1 MAARYK
7 TKQQEILLDCV
18 KSMSSA
24 HFTAAEVYAS
34 LKTRN
39 ARVAQ
44 ATVYR
49 GLESLVEQGS
59 VKKYII
65 DVNSPT
71 CFEYVGSDAC
81 TGNET
86 CFHCKCEKCGKL
98 IHLHCDELKM
108 IQAHMSKEH
117 RFNLDPMRTVFY
129 GLCEDCI

>member
-1 MAARYK
+1 MASKYK
-7 TKQQEILLDCV
+7 TKQQEVLIGCI
-18 KSMSSA
+18 KSMSGE

-34 LKTRN
+34 LKARN

-49 GLESLVEQGS
+49 ALVEQGS

-65 DVNSPT
+65 DVNSPA
-71 CFEYVGSDAC
+71 CFEYVGSDCCA
-81 TGNET
+81 GNET

-98 IHLHCDELKM
+98 IHLHCDELKT